1 MKTRILVLFVA
12 AIATLTVAGVA
23 VAGNAHF
30 VGGLSITE
38 GTNSISVSGKVAG
51 LGNISQIEVV
61 VSADAACVNPGE
73 KKPKAENKS
82 TFSAKGDFPVQ
93 NGKAEFSLTVT
104 ATLQPN
110 CSGPMTIVFSNVT
123 VTVFDAEGNQL
134 IP

>member
-1 MKTRILVLFVA
+1 MKRRILFLFVA
-12 AIATLTVAGVA
+12 AVATLTVVGVA

-51 LGNISQIEVV
+51 LGNISQINVV

-73 KKPKAENKS
+73 RKPKAANKS
-82 TFSAKGDFPVQ
+82 TFSADDDFPVQ

-104 ATLQPN
+104 AAFQPN
-110 CSGPMTIVFSNVT
+110 CSGPMTIEFSNVT
-123 VTVFDAEGNQL
+123 VAVFDAEGNQL
-134 IP
+134 I

>member
-1 MKTRILVLFVA
+1 MKRRILLLFVTA
-12 AIATLTVAGVA
+12 VATLTVVGVA

-51 LGNISQIEVV
+51 LGNISQINVV

-73 KKPKAENKS
+73 KKPQAGNKQ
-82 TFSAKGDFPVQ
+82 TFTADGDFPVQ

-104 ATLQPN
+104 AAFQPN
-110 CSGPMTIVFSNVT
+110 CSGPMTIEFSNVT
-123 VTVFDAEGNQL
+123 ISVFDAEGNQL
-134 IP
+134 I